1 MSKIIILGA
10 HGLLGQNLVKQFAGT
25 HAVYGFGIEPSG
37 QFTID
42 SLMQY
47 SKCDITDVNQLKGI
61 GIDSECAAVINAA
74 AYTNVD
80 GAETNSKLAYTLNRE
95 AVGNILAVTPDD
107 VPLVHV
113 STDYIFDGKAG
124 PYRET
129 DPVAPQGVYAQS
141 KWAGEKLL
149 LDSGHPAIIVR
160 PNVLYGHGEKLTSS
174 FVAWLVKELRQGRP
188 VNIVDD
194 QFNNPTYAKRLA
206 EVVSLLI
213 EKNTMGTWHFGSRE
227 VVSRYTFA
235 LKIADVF
242 GLDAEL
248 ISPISTADLGQKAP
262 RPMRSGLICDKL
274 AEELGYPILPIHAEL
289 ELLREEMYAG

>member
-10 HGLLGQNLVKQFAGT
+10 HGLLGQNLVRQFAET
-25 HAVYGFGIEPSG
+25 HDVHGIGIEPAG
-37 QFTID
+37 HFAID
-42 SLMQY
+42 TLMKY
-47 SKCDITDVNQLKGI
+47 SRCDITNTDHLRDI
-61 GIDSECAAVINAA
+61 GIDSNCVAVVNAA

-80 GAETNSKLAYTLNRE
+80 GAESDSARAYLLNRD
-95 AVGNILAVTPDD
+95 AVQNILAVIPDE
-107 VPLVHV
+107 VPLVHI
-113 STDYIFDGKAG
+113 STDYIFDGRAG

-129 DPVAPQGVYAQS
+129 DPVAPHGVYAQS

-160 PNVLYGHGEKLTSS
+160 PNVLYGNGEKLTSS
-174 FVAWLVKELRQGRP
+174 FVAWLVGELRQGHP

-206 EVVSLLI
+206 EVVDFLI
-213 EKNTMGTWHFGSRE
+213 GEHALGAWHFGSRE

-242 GLDAEL
+242 ELDAGL
-248 ISPISTADLGQKAP
+248 IHPISTAELGQQAP
-262 RPMRSGLICDKL
+262 RPMKSGLICDKL
-274 AEELGYPILPIHAEL
+274 AEKMKYPILPLHTEL

>member
-10 HGLLGQNLVKQFAGT
+10 HGLLGQNLVKQFAKTLDVHGI
-25 HAVYGFGIEPSG
+25 GIEPAE
-37 QFTID
+37 QFAID
-42 SLMQY
+42 TLMQY
-47 SKCDITDVNQLKGI
+47 SRCDITDASQLSDI
-61 GIDSECAAVINAA
+61 GMDSDCVAAINAA

-80 GAETNSKLAYTLNRE
+80 GAESDSERAYLLNRD
-95 AVGNILAVTPDD
+95 AVQNILEVIPDD
-107 VPLVHV
+107 VPLVHI
-113 STDYIFDGKAG
+113 STDYIFDGSAG

-141 KWAGEKLL
+141 KWDGEKLL
-149 LDSGHPAIIVR
+149 LDSGQPAIIVR
-160 PNVLYGHGEKLTSS
+160 PNVLYGNGEKLTSS
-174 FVAWLVKELRQGRP
+174 FVAWLVGELRQGHS

-206 EVVSLLI
+206 EVVDLLI
-213 EKNTMGTWHFGSRE
+213 GEHALGAWHFGSRE

-242 GLDAEL
+242 ELDAGL
-248 ISPISTADLGQKAP
+248 INPISTAELGQKAL
-262 RPMRSGLICDKL
+262 RPMKSGLICDKL
-274 AEELGYPILPIHAEL
+274 VEKLKYPILPLRTEL